1 MWTEA
6 SLMPAICERPSLEVA
21 GRLAAPLGSE
31 ISAGGR
37 EASSALRSGVNRLT
51 AARSRW
57 VRPPLR
63 SLRISCR
70 IKRKICVRRLGE
82 AVARRARSRA
92 LLARTST
99 PDSMRSRSRSYWRGR
114 RSNLVRGDPRFEAD
128 PSPDDEELLLE
139 VEFDPEPPPEEV
151 PPAPESLDPERSPV
165 IELVAESSRDD
176 PEPPPPP
183 EAVPPVTLPVASFTV
198 PTTFSAASSTV
209 PVTPSAVSPT
219 LFVRSAACPVGDV
232 AVETAELSES
242 AGSSWTPATAL
253 PDSPPKTS
261 RTKSRMR
268 IAADVTLVRRYPQS
282 VALNRPES
290 GEGYE
295 TPEQVP
301 GANSAR
307 TNTRATYLTAPK
319 LNLATYSS
327 RTYRR

>member
-1 MWTEA
+1 
-6 SLMPAICERPSLEVA
+6 MPAICDRPSLEVA

-139 VEFDPEPPPEEV
+139 VEFDPEPPLEEV
-151 PPAPESLDPERSPV
+151 PPAPESLDPERAPV
-165 IELVAESSRDD
+165 IESVAESSRDD
-176 PEPPPPP
+176 PEPLPPS
-183 EAVPPVTLPVASFTV
+183 EVVPPVTLPVASFTV
-198 PTTFSAASSTV
+198 PTTFSAASLTV
-209 PVTPSAVSPT
+209 PVTPSAVELSDVGGIELDPGD
-219 LFVRSAACPVGDV
+219 SAAGQPSKDKRNKAGC
-232 AVETAELSES
+232 ES
-242 AGSSWTPATAL
+242 PQTSSW
-253 PDSPPKTS
+253 
-261 RTKSRMR
+261 
-268 IAADVTLVRRYPQS
+268 
-282 VALNRPES
+282 
-290 GEGYE
+290 
-295 TPEQVP
+295 
-301 GANSAR
+301 
-307 TNTRATYLTAPK
+307 
-319 LNLATYSS
+319 
-327 RTYRR
+327 